1 MLNELLNNEIKTLE
15 DINNIVKV
23 ELIKNEG
30 FPARVDEL
38 KLKKAVK
45 NLIKECED
53 LNVIQSIALKFD
65 DKFNF
70 MFDCEDKLMELMGED
85 EACDWMDENDLA

>member
-1 MLNELLNNEIKTLE
+1 MLNELLNADIKTLK
-15 DINNIVKV
+15 DINDIVKI

-45 NLIKECED
+45 AIIKECND
-53 LNVIQSIALKFD
+53 LELIQKIAIKFD

-70 MFDCEDKLMELMGED
+70 MFDII
-85 EACDWMDENDLA
+85 